1 MGDHDYVKVLLYAY
15 PKLNMLADAF
25 SAGAEIKAL
34 LSFRCNQTIHCAEKI
49 SERILNSE
57 KLRGLECAMDEM
69 LSRLNEEELYLL
81 EYKYFRRKSELN
93 GRFAQT
99 ALRIS
104 EREYYRR
111 QNALLKKV
119 TFLLLSRGI
128 TKEDYLEEY
137 HSIPPFPR
145 VLRAV
150 QEGRERVVTKKRE
163 KCTLNLQNSASCGT
177 DAFFPCSTKKPIA
190 PTAATV
196 RQMMT
201 ICMADGEL
209 LSGGSVSGGVT
220 GSTTPTV
227 R

>member
-1 MGDHDYVKVLLYAY
+1 MGDYDYVKVLLYAY

-34 LSFRCNQTIHCAEKI
+34 LSFRCDQTLDCAEKI
-49 SERILNSE
+49 SERIISGE
-57 KLRGLECAMDEM
+57 KLRELDRAMEEM
-69 LSRLNEEELYLL
+69 LSFLNEEELYLL
-81 EYKYFRRKSELN
+81 EYKYFRRKSELK

-99 ALRIS
+99 SFRNS

-119 TFLLLSRGI
+119 AFLLRSRGI
-128 TKEDYLEEY
+128 TEEVYLKEY
-137 HSIPPFPR
+137 HPIPPFPR
-145 VLRAV
+145 VFRAV
-150 QEGRERVVTKKRE
+150 KEGRERIVTQKRA
-163 KCTLNLQNSASCGT
+163 KRMLNLQNSASCGT
-177 DAFFPCSTKKPIA
+177 DAFFPCSTKNPIA

-201 ICMADGEL
+201 ICKADGEFF
-209 LSGGSVSGGVT
+209 SGGSSAGGST
-220 GSTTPTV
+220 GSTTPTL